1 MPYSNKQ
8 MLRDANGDLIPQYWD
23 VVEQDFKPLTGQGG
37 ANDVRLTGSIK
48 EEIVSDL
55 FDDIPA
61 GTRHFAYIDVP
72 NGYNAL
78 TVMCR
83 TLEGKI
89 ESIGIIPSVNSLGWS
104 RFRKILEVYAN
115 AEMPNDIVFTE
126 KVEVTTKQIRLEVVA
141 SQEGDVIWNPSGG
154 LRGVRIFWHKD

>member
-89 ESIGIIPSVNSLGWS
+89 ESIGIIPSVNSLGRSEEHTSELQS
-104 RFRKILEVYAN
+104 RGHLVCRLLLEKKKKNIDRTKTVKS
-115 AEMPNDIVFTE
+115 TE
-126 KVEVTTKQIRLEVVA
+126 
-141 SQEGDVIWNPSGG
+141 
-154 LRGVRIFWHKD
+154 